1 MHAPMVT
8 DDGQYDG
15 VTCFKYC
22 PRMVSIGPSLLH
34 YLDRHLKPHKSV
46 IGASQAPGF
55 TAHKHTHKHVHEP
68 DRCTRHR
75 ETHQWPLRS
84 SKAIGGGL
92 HIFLAMPALKFRA
105 QQGGMK
111 TGSPEHRRRI
121 GDLELQISQSMFPEV
136 PAHTQVINNR
146 QPLWQQPHQ
155 SPSAPTSC

>member
-1 MHAPMVT
+1 MPMHAPMVT

-34 YLDRHLKPHKSV
+34 YLDRHLERSLTGSWLHS
-46 IGASQAPGF
+46 AQ
-55 TAHKHTHKHVHEP
+55 THTHKHVHEP

-92 HIFLAMPALKFRA
+92 HIFLAIPALKFRA

-121 GDLELQISQSMFPEV
+121 GDLELQMLQRMFPEV